1 MTIQLGQDEK
11 QLSEDVQMVEAEE
24 RRRRVGARGVVDE
37 DVESASSDF
46 SDFLGSAL
54 GEERIIETRFG
65 PCIRRNLVRTSM
77 QL

>member
-1 MTIQLGQDEK
+1 MQLGQNEE
-11 QLSEDVQMVEAEE
+11 QLSEDVQVVEAEE

-37 DVESASSDF
+37 DVESTSSNF
-46 SDFLGSAL
+46 SNFLGSAL

-77 QL
+77 LL